1 MGSRKRMDEDSRRR
15 PQPNGSNSAQE
26 KRNRGSVPP
35 PATQGVTLPSF
46 NAGESEATISSLF
59 LAI

>member
-1 MGSRKRMDEDSRRR
+1 MDEDIWRR
-15 PQPNGSNSAQE
+15 PQPNGINSSQE
-26 KRNRGSVPP
+26 KHNRDSFPP
-35 PATQGVTLPSF
+35 SATQGVILPSF